1 MMAYIVIGV
10 IGAFL
15 YGAFRFMMSLI
26 IDGAKTKQLN
36 EILQQKDE
44 ADRKRA
50 QEMLKDKT
58 VDEVIDSLKS
68 GKF

>member
-1 MMAYIVIGV
+1 MAYVVIGV
-10 IGAFL
+10 IGALL
-15 YGAFRFMMSLI
+15 YGAFRFMMALVV
-26 IDGAKTKQLN
+26 DGAKAKQLD
-36 EILQQKDE
+36 EILQQRDE
-44 ADRKRA
+44 TDRKRA